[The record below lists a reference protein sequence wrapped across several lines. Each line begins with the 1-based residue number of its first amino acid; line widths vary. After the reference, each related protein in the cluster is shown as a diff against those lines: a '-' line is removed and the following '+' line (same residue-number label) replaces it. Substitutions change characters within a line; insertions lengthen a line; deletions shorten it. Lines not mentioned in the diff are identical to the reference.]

1 MALGITPIDI
11 VNKGTHPL
19 LVKDNDWERVE
30 LNYIAEVQ
38 NGYAFSSNLFNHKD
52 GLPLIRIRDIFS
64 EEAETY
70 YSGEY
75 NEDFVVNHKDIL
87 IGMDGDFK
95 ISRWPGQKG
104 LLNQRVCRLKFN
116 SNYYVKNFLFICV
129 QPYLDAIHS
138 ETSAVTVKHLSS
150 RTINEIPLPLP
161 PLPIQRAIVSKI
173 EALFSDLDN
182 GIANFKKAQAQLKI
196 YRQAVLKKAF
206 EGELTK
212 AWREKQSNL
221 PTAEELLKQI
231 KEARQNHYNQQVE
244 DWGKEVKDWEKKGK
258 IGKKPSK
265 PSKAKE
271 LPPLL
276 EEEVNE
282 LPKLPKSMV
291 WSQLGNVV
299 WSVKDGPHFS
309 PKYSKTGIPFI
320 SGGNIRPEKIDF
332 EKVKYISEELHQE
345 LSRRCKPEIGDI
357 LYTKGGTTGIARVNT
372 YKFDFNVWVHVA
384 VLRPIQMIVP
394 LYLQHVLNSSHC
406 YKQSQKYTHGVGNQ
420 DLGLTRMILI
430 SLPICSREEQHQIV
444 AEIERRLSVCDKM
457 EQSIT
462 ESIAKAEALRQ
473 SILKKAFEG
482 KLLIPAEIDLCKKE
496 ADYEPASVLL
506 EKIKAEKL
514 AKEQAQ
520 KKPISKIKK

>member
-38 NGYAFSSNLFNHKD
+38 NGYAFSSNFFNHKD

-64 EEAETY
+64 QKAENY

-104 LLNQRVCRLKFN
+104 LLNQRVCRLKFY
-116 SNYYVKNFLFICV
+116 SNYYVENFLFICV

-206 EGELTK
+206 EGELTNK
-212 AWREKQSNL
+212 NIE
-221 PTAEELLKQI
+221 
-231 KEARQNHYNQQVE
+231 Y
-244 DWGKEVKDWEKKGK
+244 G
-258 IGKKPSK
+258 
-265 PSKAKE
+265 
-271 LPPLL
+271 
-276 EEEVNE
+276 E
-282 LPKLPKSMV
+282 LPKDWKWELISEIAKINPPLPNKASIDRDLEVQFLPMKLV
-291 WSQLGNVV
+291 EEIINKIHLTETRNFVDVLKGS
-299 WSVKDGPHFS
+299 
-309 PKYSKTGIPFI
+309 YTPFI
-320 SGGNIRPEKIDF
+320 D
-332 EKVKYISEELHQE
+332 
-345 LSRRCKPEIGDI
+345 GDI
-357 LYTKGGTTGIARVNT
+357 IFAKVTPCMENGKIAIVNKLKNGIG
-372 YKFDFNVWVHVA
+372 FGSSEFH
-384 VLRPIQMIVP
+384 VLRCSDKINNSYLYNFIVQDTFRNKAQAAMTGAVGLRRVPKQFIENYLIP
-394 LYLQHVLNSSHC
+394 LPP
-406 YKQSQKYTHGVGNQ
+406 T
-420 DLGLTRMILI
+420 I
-430 SLPICSREEQHQIV
+430 EEQTQIV
-444 AEIERRLSVCDKM
+444 QEIERRLSVCDKM

-482 KLLIPAEIDLCKKE
+482 KLLSPAEIDLCKKE

-520 KKPISKIKK
+520 KKATFKKKSKQ